1 MEAGTLED
9 TSTLD
14 IMRGGQRPGQE
25 DTMGEVTAVADT
37 SMMGIT
43 AVGDTSQEME
53 PTVQD
58 FSSLL

>member
-14 IMRGGQRPGQE
+14 IMRGGQRLGQE
-25 DTMGEVTAVADT
+25 VTMGEVTAVVDI

-43 AVGDTSQEME
+43 EAADTSQEME

-58 FSSLL
+58 FSTLL